1 MIDNRSQGESE
12 HSQGPLAPPP
22 ALMQAEGV
30 EKHFGGVRAL
40 RSVDFAVYPGRV
52 VGLVGDN
59 GAGKS
64 TLIKILA
71 GALQPDGGRILFAGQ
86 EVAIRNPRHARE
98 LGVETVYQNLAL
110 VERMDAAAN
119 IFLGREPLR
128 RPLPGINVVNRRR
141 MRLEAADLLSRLSI
155 RIDSVAAPVATLSGG
170 QRQSVAV
177 SRAISTT
184 PKVVLLDEPTAAL
197 GMTEAE
203 RVLQLIDRLRKQEI
217 GVVLISHTLQHV
229 FAVADQLV
237 VLHRGTKVFEAEAA
251 RTTMDEVIRYIVG
264 G

>member
-1 MIDNRSQGESE
+1 
-12 HSQGPLAPPP
+12 
-22 ALMQAEGV
+22 MQAERV
-30 EKHFGGVRAL
+30 EKRFGGVRAL
-40 RSVDFAVYPGRV
+40 REVDFAIPAGRV

-71 GALQPDGGRILFAGQ
+71 GALQPDGGRILFGGREVFLRTPGQ
-86 EVAIRNPRHARE
+86 ARE
-98 LGVETVYQNLAL
+98 LGIETVHQNLAL
-110 VERMDAAAN
+110 VERMDAPAN

-128 RPLPGINVVNRRR
+128 RPLPGIAVVDRRR
-141 MRLEAADLLSRLSI
+141 MRDEAAALLGRLAI
-155 RIDSVAAPVATLSGG
+155 RIDSLAAPVSTLSGG

-197 GMTEAE
+197 GVAEAD
-203 RVLQLIDRLRKQEI
+203 RVLQVIRRLREQSI
-217 GVVLISHTLQHV
+217 GIVLISHTLQHV
-229 FAVADQLV
+229 FAVADRIV
-237 VLHRGTKVFEAEAA
+237 VLHRGAKVFESEAA
-251 RTTMDEVIRYIVG
+251 QTTMDDVVRHIVG

>member
-1 MIDNRSQGESE
+1 MAAPLMQGE
-12 HSQGPLAPPP
+12 GI
-22 ALMQAEGV
+22 
-30 EKHFGGVRAL
+30 EKNFGGVRAL
-40 RSVDFAVYPGRV
+40 RQVDFAIYPGRV

-71 GALQPDGGRILFAGQ
+71 GALQPDGGRILFEGQ

-98 LGVETVYQNLAL
+98 LGIETVYQNLAL

-128 RPLPGINVVNRRR
+128 RSLPGVNVVDRRR
-141 MRLEAADLLSRLSI
+141 MRVEAADLLSRLSI
-155 RIDSVAAPVATLSGG
+155 RLASHGAPVSTLSGG
-170 QRQSVAV
+170 QRQSVAIG
-177 SRAISTT
+177 RAFSTT

-197 GMTEAE
+197 GVAEAE
-203 RVLQLIDRLRKQEI
+203 RVLQLIGLLRKQAI
-217 GVVLISHTLQHV
+217 GIVLISHTLHHV
-229 FAVADQLV
+229 FAVADRIV
-237 VLHRGTKVFEAEAA
+237 ILHRGARVFEAEAA
-251 RTTMDEVIRYIVG
+251 QTTMDEVVRHIVG

>member
-1 MIDNRSQGESE
+1 MTAQ
-12 HSQGPLAPPP
+12 
-22 ALMQAEGV
+22 LMQAERI
-30 EKHFGGVRAL
+30 EKNFGGVRAL
-40 RSVDFAVYPGRV
+40 RQVDFTILPGRV

-86 EVAIRNPRHARE
+86 EVGIRNPRHARE
-98 LGVETVYQNLAL
+98 LGIETVYQNLAL

-128 RPLPGINVVNRRR
+128 RPLPGINLVERGR
-141 MRLEAADLLSRLSI
+141 MRMEAADLLSRLAI
-155 RIDSVAAPVATLSGG
+155 RLDSVTSPVSTLSGG
-170 QRQSVAV
+170 QRQSVAI

-197 GMTEAE
+197 GVAEAD
-203 RVLQLIDRLRKQEI
+203 RVLHIIDRLREQGI
-217 GVVLISHTLQHV
+217 GIVLISHTLQHV
-229 FAVADQLV
+229 FAVADRV
-237 VLHRGTKVFEAEAA
+237 VILHRGAKVFEADVAQ
-251 RTTMDEVIRYIVG
+251 TTMDEVVRHIVG

>member
-1 MIDNRSQGESE
+1 MAGNSTVDPRRPAGD
-12 HSQGPLAPPP
+12 PPVP
-22 ALMQAEGV
+22 LMQAERV
-30 EKHFGGVRAL
+30 EKRFGGVRAL
-40 RSVDFAVYPGRV
+40 REVDFAIHAGRV

-64 TLIKILA
+64 TLVRILA
-71 GALQPDGGRILFAGQ
+71 GALQPDGGRILFGGE
-86 EVAIRNPRHARE
+86 EVVIHNPRQARE
-98 LGVETVYQNLAL
+98 MGIETVHQSLAL

-128 RPLPGINVVNRRR
+128 KTIPGVAVVDRRR
-141 MRLEAADLLSRLSI
+141 MRDEAAALLGRLSI
-155 RIDSVAAPVATLSGG
+155 HIDSLAAPVSTLSGG

-197 GMTEAE
+197 GVAEAD
-203 RVLQLIDRLRKQEI
+203 RVLQLIRRLREQAI
-217 GVVLISHTLQHV
+217 GIVLISHTLQHV
-229 FAVADQLV
+229 FAVADRIV
-237 VLHRGTKVFEAEAA
+237 VLHRGAKVFETEAA
-251 RTTMDEVIRYIVG
+251 RTTMDEVVRYIVG

>member
-1 MIDNRSQGESE
+1 
-12 HSQGPLAPPP
+12 
-22 ALMQAEGV
+22 MQAEGI
-30 EKHFGGVRAL
+30 EKSFGGVRAL
-40 RSVDFAVYPGRV
+40 RGVDLSIFPGEV

-71 GALQPDGGRILFAGQ
+71 GALRPDAGRILFGGQ
-86 EVAIRNPRHARE
+86 EIAIRSPRHARE

-128 RPLPGINVVNRRR
+128 RLSALGIPIVNRRR
-141 MRLEAADLLSRLSI
+141 MRLEAVDLLSRLSI
-155 RIDSVAAPVATLSGG
+155 RLDSVSAPVSTLSGG
-170 QRQSVAV
+170 QRQSVAI

-197 GMTEAE
+197 GVAEAE
-203 RVLQLIDRLRKQEI
+203 RVLQLILRLRSEGI
-217 GVVLISHTLQHV
+217 GIVLISHTLQHV
-229 FAVADQLV
+229 FAVADRIV
-237 VLHRGTKVFEAEAA
+237 VLHRGARVFEAAA
-251 RTTMDEVIRYIVG
+251 AQTTMDEVIKHIVG